1 MARGFRFE
9 PLAKIASGG
18 TATVYVGAE
27 QGDAS
32 GATVALKRPHPH
44 VLDDERQ
51 RATLLREAR
60 VAAGLHHP
68 NIVQVREVE
77 VFGGEMQLV
86 MDYVE
91 GTALGTLIASE
102 AKTGG
107 RLPVAIA
114 VRIVL
119 DATTG
124 LCALH
129 AQRDAEGR
137 VLGLVHRDVSPQNI
151 LVGID
156 GVARL
161 TDFGLAR
168 AAYDGAPS
176 TTQGTLKGK
185 LGYMA
190 PEYVSHGQ
198 VDPGVDVFA
207 MGVVLWETLA
217 GQRLFRGDNEGQT
230 LDRVLHE
237 PTPSLATIAPELAAY
252 DALLAGALAKS
263 PRDRLGSAQ
272 ALFDELG
279 RVARSCN
286 QLAAQEDV
294 GAYVARAASG
304 ELEERGSRVTQAL
317 AGRRRRALRRPATAL
332 LLLALVSVLGAGAV
346 LARGRA
352 RPVTEAAETATTAA
366 AQTTPPPA
374 LPDTSPVP
382 AAAPSALAEAASPP
396 PPSSA
401 AAQPRR
407 PVVPSGAP
415 APSAARGLPPNPY
428 VRHSSTR

>member
-9 PLAKIASGG
+9 PLAKVASGG
-18 TATVYVGAE
+18 TATVYVGAALR
-27 QGDAS
+27 DTS

-44 VLDDERQ
+44 VLDDARQ
-51 RATLLREAR
+51 RATLLREAK

-68 NIVQVREVE
+68 NIVQVREIEE
-77 VFGGEMQLV
+77 VGGELQLV

-91 GTALGTLIASE
+91 GTALGTLIALE
-102 AKTGG
+102 AEGA
-107 RLPVAIA
+107 RRMPVPIA
-114 VRIVL
+114 VRILL
-119 DATTG
+119 DATAG
-124 LCALH
+124 LVALH
-129 AQRDAEGR
+129 EQRDPEGR

-156 GVARL
+156 GAARL

-237 PTPSLATIAPELAAY
+237 PAAPLAAIAPELAVF
-252 DALLAGALAKS
+252 DGLLARALAKD
-263 PRDRLGSAQ
+263 PRDRLASAQ
-272 ALFDELG
+272 ALRGELE
-279 RVARSCN
+279 AITS
-286 QLAAQEDV
+286 AAGAPATRQEV
-294 GAYVARAASG
+294 GAYVARAASV
-304 ELEERGSRVTQAL
+304 ELDERGARVSEAL
-317 AGRRRRALRRPATAL
+317 ARRRRRAMLGPGAIL
-332 LLLALVSVLGAGAV
+332 LFTVSVLASGAALV
-346 LARGRA
+346 RGRSQA
-352 RPVTEAAETATTAA
+352 
-366 AQTTPPPA
+366 
-374 LPDTSPVP
+374 P
-382 AAAPSALAEAASPP
+382 AAPVVTASTPIVASPDP
-396 PPSSA
+396 IDASASPTASA
-401 AAQPRR
+401 AAAVEAPSSVAVPALSPARR
-407 PVVPSGAP
+407 GP
-415 APSAARGLPPNPY
+415 ATSPAARGSAARALPPNPY
-428 VRHSSTR
+428 VSRSPPR